1 MEKETLN
8 QTLQYL
14 LDQFIELYRA
24 ELTKNDAIST
34 GKLYNSLKSQIIDD
48 SGYIILQ
55 DYWKFLEY
63 GRSPGKL
70 PNITAITNW
79 IKQKPVNSYNGKL
92 PTTEQLAYMIS
103 KSIADKGIQS
113 KPMLS
118 NALQALDVNLLED
131 AVTKDISNTLDKQL
145 NQI

>member
-70 PNITAITNW
+70 PNITAITN
-79 IKQKPVNSYNGKL
+79 
-92 PTTEQLAYMIS
+92 
-103 KSIADKGIQS
+103 
-113 KPMLS
+113 
-118 NALQALDVNLLED
+118 
-131 AVTKDISNTLDKQL
+131 
-145 NQI
+145 